1 MICWRAMRIL
11 WFAGLLACSLAS
23 AGQTPLAPL
32 PTDPESMMRAAA
44 TSYNLEAPDSKPW
57 HMRVTYQLYDANEQP
72 AESGSLEYWWVSPE
86 RNRQTLTRGSAVSSR
101 WQTAGGKYLW
111 VSRGRFNF
119 AETGLRDQFLSA
131 IPAPDTFAKTTFLKE
146 EVKFGTTQAPCAM
159 LVPKGLRM
167 DVGPVE
173 PGLFPTYCFD
183 PTAPVLVAR
192 LAWGAPT
199 IGYGRFV
206 LFHGHP
212 LAGSVTEYESGK
224 KILSAK
230 LEGMNDISVDDPALT
245 PAPDA
250 TDRPWDESVGVAS
263 GVMAGKRLGGSNPVY
278 PQQAKENRTSG
289 TVVLRALIGTDGR
302 IHNLHLVSAPALSL
316 AVAAIQAVQAWTYQ
330 PYLLNGNP
338 VEVDTQVNVVF
349 SLG

>member
-1 MICWRAMRIL
+1 MT
-11 WFAGLLACSLAS
+11 S
-23 AGQTPLAPL
+23 GQ
-32 PTDPESMMRAAA
+32 
-44 TSYNLEAPDSKPW
+44 
-57 HMRVTYQLYDANEQP
+57 
-72 AESGSLEYWWVSPE
+72 
-86 RNRQTLTRGSAVSSR
+86 
-101 WQTAGGKYLW
+101 
-111 VSRGRFNF
+111 FNF
-119 AETGLRDQFLSA
+119 AEHGLRDQFLSA
-131 IPAPDTFAKTTFLKE
+131 VPAADTFAHTTFRKE
-146 EVKFGTTQAPCAM
+146 EVKFGTAQAPCAM
-159 LVPKGLRM
+159 LLPKGLRM
-167 DVGPVE
+167 DFDPVE

-230 LEGMNDISVDDPALT
+230 LEGINDISVDDPALT
-245 PAPDA
+245 APPEA
-250 TDRPWDESVGVAS
+250 TDKPGLQNVGVAS
-263 GVMAGKRLGGSNPVY
+263 GVMAGKRLVGSNPVY

-289 TVVLRALIGTDGR
+289 TVVLSALIGMDGR

-330 PYLLNGNP
+330 PYLLNGHP
-338 VEVDTQVNVVF
+338 VEVETQINVVF
-349 SLG
+349 QLG